1 MSTLIKRNPNFPTMN
16 SFFNDFFG
24 NDFFD
29 WNTPAFNPAGTTLP
43 SVNLKE
49 TASGYEVELAVP
61 GLNKE
66 DFAIEVHNNTLTISS
81 EKKEEHEEKDDKG
94 NYTRREFNYSSFKR
108 SFSLPKSAEEK
119 GVQAS
124 YDNGIL
130 KVSIAKKEA
139 EKEKVPTKIEV
150 Q

>member
-1 MSTLIKRNPNFPTMN
+1 MSTLVKRNPTFPTVN

-29 WNTPAFNPAGTTLP
+29 WNTPAFSPKGSTLP

-49 TASGYEVELAVP
+49 TETGYEVELAAP

-66 DFAIEVHNNTLTISS
+66 DFVIEVHNNVLSISS
-81 EKKEEHEEKDDKG
+81 EKKVEKEEKDEQG

-108 SFSLPKSAEEK
+108 SFTLPKSAEEK
-119 GVQAS
+119 NVQAV

-130 KVSIAKKEA
+130 KVSIAKKET
-139 EKEKVPTKIEV
+139 EKEKIPTKIEV